1 MVSLAVSSF
10 LEVLDDGELR
20 LVLILV
26 LTAEKYNLNWHSF
39 SEHLQWMFK
48 YLYQEGRYTD
58 VTLVSDDQTQ
68 FTAHKIVLSFCG
80 GCKNFGGRI

>member
-26 LTAEKYNLNWHSF
+26 LTAGGIPVLRIHGPWPV
-39 SEHLQWMFK
+39 LQSATTKDAFGVTRRS
-48 YLYQEGRYTD
+48 YQYVDATMWSRPSTIRLMIYRRHAG
-58 VTLVSDDQTQ
+58 L
-68 FTAHKIVLSFCG
+68 
-80 GCKNFGGRI
+80 